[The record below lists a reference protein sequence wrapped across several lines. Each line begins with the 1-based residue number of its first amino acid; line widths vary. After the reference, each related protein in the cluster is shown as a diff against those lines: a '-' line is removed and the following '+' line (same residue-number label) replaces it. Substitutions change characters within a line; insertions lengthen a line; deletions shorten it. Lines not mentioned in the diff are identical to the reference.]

1 MYIQNY
7 HFNGNIANMYYN
19 NQRKI
24 TYTITECIIVIR
36 KWLTLIS
43 LFIFS
48 QTIWIHS
55 VNANQTD
62 LQLKTDSSILMEA
75 TSGSILYEHNSKQ
88 KKYPASVT
96 KIATAIYAIENANIN
111 EIVTVSDNARNAEG
125 TRVYL
130 EAGEQVTLEKLLY
143 GLMINSGNDAAIA
156 IAEHISGTEEQFAM
170 DLTNYLIEKTGI
182 QNTNFTN
189 SSGLFDEN
197 HYSTAHDLAK
207 IVQYAM
213 KNEAFMKFFNAKELR
228 WIGESWDTTIVS
240 HHRLV
245 NGEIPYEGITGGKN
259 GYVPQSR
266 YTLATTAIRDN
277 MQLIAITL
285 GGNKNDIY
293 YDTTK
298 LFDYG
303 FGSFHEVIINSNT
316 TYTLNDRIYSNPN
329 PIHFYI
335 HKELLHSTEI
345 KDGGKL
351 LIVNNLGE
359 TIKELQIRDVTP
371 MPTMQNIEVSMS
383 AIEPALYNEETPNN
397 KIIASFLIVIFISIF
412 LFSRVR

>member
-1 MYIQNY
+1 
-7 HFNGNIANMYYN
+7 MYYN
-19 NQRKI
+19 NERKN
-24 TYTITECIIVIR
+24 TYIITECIILIR
-36 KWLTLIS
+36 KWLTLMS

-55 VNANQTD
+55 VNADQVD

-75 TSGSILYEHNSKQ
+75 TTGSILYEHNSKQ
-88 KKYPASVT
+88 IKYPASVT
-96 KIATAIYAIENANIN
+96 KIATAIYAIENANLD
-111 EIVTVSDNARNAEG
+111 EIVTVSENARYAEG

-130 EAGEQVTLEKLLY
+130 EVGEQVTLEKLLY
-143 GLMINSGNDAAIA
+143 GLMINSGNDAAVA
-156 IAEHISGTEEQFAM
+156 IAEHISGTEDQFAM

-182 QNTNFTN
+182 QNTNFVN
-189 SSGLFDEN
+189 GSGLYDPN
-197 HYSTAHDLAK
+197 HYTTAYDLAK

-213 KNEAFMKFFNAKELR
+213 KNETFMKFFNAKELR
-228 WIGESWDTTIVS
+228 WIGQSWDTTIVS

-266 YTLATTAIRDN
+266 YTLVTTSKRDN

-285 GGNKNDIY
+285 GGNKNEIY
-293 YDTTK
+293 NDTIK

-303 FGSFHEVIINSNT
+303 FGSFHEVIINSDT
-316 TYTLNDRIYSNPN
+316 TYTLNNRIYSNPN

-335 HKELLHSTEI
+335 HNEQSYTTKLI
-345 KDGGKL
+345 DGGKL
-351 LIVNNLGE
+351 LIENNLGE
-359 TIKELQIRDVTP
+359 TIKELQMQDITP
-371 MPTMQNIEVSMS
+371 KPTMQSIEVTMS

-397 KIIASFLIVIFISIF
+397 NIIASLLIVIFISIF
-412 LFSRVR
+412 FFSRVR

>member
-1 MYIQNY
+1 
-7 HFNGNIANMYYN
+7 MYYN
-19 NQRKI
+19 NERKN
-24 TYTITECIIVIR
+24 TYIISECIIVIR

-55 VNANQTD
+55 VSANQTD

-75 TSGSILYEHNSKQ
+75 TTGSILYEHNSNQ
-88 KKYPASVT
+88 RKYPASVT
-96 KIATAIYAIENANIN
+96 KIATAIYAIENANLDD
-111 EIVTVSDNARNAEG
+111 IVTVSENARYAEG

-143 GLMINSGNDAAIA
+143 GLIINSGNDAAVA
-156 IAEHISGTEEQFAM
+156 IAEHISGTEEQFAI

-197 HYSTAHDLAK
+197 HYSTAYDLAT

-213 KNEAFMKFFNAKELR
+213 KNETFMKFFNAKELR

-259 GYVPQSR
+259 GYVPEAR
-266 YTLATTAIRDN
+266 YTLATTATREN
-277 MQLIAITL
+277 MNLIAITL
-285 GGNKNDIY
+285 SGNKNDIY
-293 YDTTK
+293 NDTIK

-303 FGSFHEVIINSNT
+303 FSSFHEVVINSNT
-316 TYTLNDRIYSNPN
+316 TYTLNDRLYSNTN
-329 PIHFYI
+329 PIQFYI
-335 HKELLHSTEI
+335 HNEQSHTTEI

-359 TIKELQIRDVTP
+359 TIKELQIQDVTP
-371 MPTMQNIEVSMS
+371 KPTMQNIEVSMS
-383 AIEPALYNEETPNN
+383 SIEPALYNEETPNN
-397 KIIASFLIVIFISIF
+397 NIIASLLIVIFISILF
-412 LFSRVR
+412 FSRVR

>member
-19 NQRKI
+19 NERKN
-24 TYTITECIIVIR
+24 TYIITECIIVIR
-36 KWLTLIS
+36 KWLTLMS

-55 VNANQTD
+55 VNADQTD

-75 TSGSILYEHNSKQ
+75 TTGSILYEHNSKQ
-88 KKYPASVT
+88 IKYPASVT
-96 KIATAIYAIENANIN
+96 KIATAIYAIENANLN
-111 EIVTVSDNARNAEG
+111 DMVTVSENARYAKG

-143 GLMINSGNDAAIA
+143 GLMINSGNDAAVA
-156 IAEHISGTEEQFAM
+156 IAEHISGTEQQFAM

-197 HYSTAHDLAK
+197 HYSTAYDLAK

-213 KNEAFMKFFNAKELR
+213 KNETFMKFFNAKELR
-228 WIGESWDTTIVS
+228 WIGQSWDTTIVS

-266 YTLATTAIRDN
+266 YTLATTAKRDN

-285 GGNKNDIY
+285 SGNKNDVY
-293 YDTTK
+293 NDTMK

-303 FGSFHEVIINSNT
+303 FGSFHEVIINSHT
-316 TYTLNDRIYSNPN
+316 TYTVNDRIYSNAK

-335 HKELLHSTEI
+335 HNEQSYTTQI
-345 KDGGKL
+345 NDGGKL
-351 LIVNNLGE
+351 LIKNNLDE
-359 TIKELQIRDVTP
+359 TIKELQIQDVTP
-371 MPTMQNIEVSMS
+371 KPTMQNLEVSRS
-383 AIEPALYNEETPNN
+383 AIEPALYNEETPSNN
-397 KIIASFLIVIFISIF
+397 IIASLLIVIFISIF
-412 LFSRVR
+412 LFSRIR